1 MQNFLTTIQV
11 GMFLGVRQ
19 LRRANVWTTLLIVSI
34 MTLTFLNMVVISGIL
49 VGLIEGAI
57 QQNRSQYSGDV
68 FLSVLN
74 NKTTIERT
82 QTVIDTLQT
91 NTYVDRFA
99 VRYNQSAT
107 VEGNYQTRRDF
118 NIAPDTVGTGLS
130 GIDPVAESK
139 FAGLENSIIEGKF
152 LDPNESGYIVLGSYL
167 LERHSKNLAGTG
179 LPMLKGV
186 PIGSRVRVTVQ
197 GKTQEFIVKGI
208 IKSKVDQLSMRAFI
222 TQGDF
227 LRLVER
233 PSLDANEIGVFHNGS
248 VSDDQFKEIL
258 LQNNFGNYAKVQ
270 TANESVPQFV
280 IQMKDA
286 FGLLGTVIGMIGVVV
301 ASITIFIVIFI
312 NAVTRRKYIG
322 IMKGIGVA
330 PRAIQF
336 SYVMQSL
343 FYGVIGSTV
352 GVFIVYGFLVPV
364 FQKHPIDF
372 PFSDGI
378 LVVPII
384 GTIVKIII
392 LLIVTIIAGYIPARM
407 ITKQNT
413 LDSILGR

>member
-1 MQNFLTTIQV
+1 MQNFITTIRV
-11 GMFLGVRQ
+11 GTFLGIRQ
-19 LRRANVWTTLLIVSI
+19 LRRANIWTTLLIVSI

-68 FLSVLN
+68 FFSVLD

-82 QTVIDTLQT
+82 QNIVDTLQT
-91 NTYVDRFA
+91 NAYVDRFA
-99 VRYNQSAT
+99 VRYNESAL

-118 NIAPDTVGTGLS
+118 NVAPDTVGVGLS
-130 GIDPVAESK
+130 GIDPIAESE
-139 FAGLENSIIEGKF
+139 FAGLENSVIEGKF
-152 LDPNESGYIVLGSYL
+152 LDPNESGYIILGSYL
-167 LERHSKNLAGTG
+167 LERHSESLAGTG

-186 PIGSRVRVTVQ
+186 PIGSRVKVTVQ
-197 GKTQEFIVKGI
+197 GKTQEFIVKGV

-222 TQGDF
+222 TQADF

-233 PSLDANEIGVFHNGS
+233 PSLNANEIGVFHNGS
-248 VSDDQFKEIL
+248 VSDDQFKEIMM
-258 LQNNFGNYAKVQ
+258 QNGFGQYAKIQ
-270 TANESVPQFV
+270 TSDESVPQFI

-286 FGLLGTVIGMIGVVV
+286 FGLLGAVIGAIGVSV

-312 NAVTRRKYIG
+312 NAVTRRKFIG

-330 PRAIQF
+330 PKAIQF
-336 SYVMQSL
+336 SYIMQSL
-343 FYGVIGSTV
+343 FYGILGSAV
-352 GVFIVYGFLVPV
+352 GTMLVYGFLVPV

-378 LVVPII
+378 LVAPVS
-384 GTIVKIII
+384 GTITKIII
-392 LLIVTIIAGYIPARM
+392 LLIVTIVAGYIPARM

>member
-1 MQNFLTTIQV
+1 MQNFITTIRV
-11 GMFLGVRQ
+11 GTFLGIRQ
-19 LRRANVWTTLLIVSI
+19 LRRANIWTTLLIVFI
-34 MTLTFLNMVVISGIL
+34 MTLTFLNLVVVSGIL

-68 FLSVLN
+68 FFSVMD

-82 QTVIDTLQT
+82 QNIVDTLET
-91 NTYVDRFA
+91 NAYVDRFA
-99 VRYNQSAT
+99 VRYNESALI
-107 VEGNYQTRRDF
+107 EGNYQTRRDF
-118 NIAPDTVGTGLS
+118 NTAPDTVGAGLS
-130 GIDPVAESK
+130 GIDPIAESE
-139 FAGLENSIIEGKF
+139 FAGLENSVIEGKF
-152 LDPNESGYIVLGSYL
+152 LDPNESGYIILGSYL
-167 LERHSKNLAGTG
+167 LERHSESLAGTG

-186 PIGSRVRVTVQ
+186 PIGSRVKVTVQ
-197 GKTQEFIVKGI
+197 GKTQEFIVKGV

-233 PSLDANEIGVFHNGS
+233 PSLNANEIGVFHNGS
-248 VSDDQFKEIL
+248 VSDDQFKEIMI
-258 LQNNFGNYAKVQ
+258 QNGFGQYAKIQ
-270 TANESVPQFV
+270 TSDESVPQFI

-286 FGLLGTVIGMIGVVV
+286 FGLLGAVIGAIGVSV

-312 NAVTRRKYIG
+312 NAVTRRKFIG

-330 PRAIQF
+330 PKAIQF
-336 SYVMQSL
+336 SYIMQSL
-343 FYGVIGSTV
+343 FYGILGSAV
-352 GVFIVYGFLVPV
+352 GTMVVYGFLVPV

-378 LVVPII
+378 LVAPVS
-384 GTIVKIII
+384 GTITKIII
-392 LLIVTIIAGYIPARM
+392 LLIVTIVAGYIPARM

>member
-1 MQNFLTTIQV
+1 MQNFITTIRV
-11 GMFLGVRQ
+11 GTFLGIRQ
-19 LRRANVWTTLLIVSI
+19 LRRANIWTTLLIVSI

-68 FLSVLN
+68 FFSVLD

-82 QTVIDTLQT
+82 QNIVDTLQT

-99 VRYNQSAT
+99 VRYNESAL

-118 NIAPDTVGTGLS
+118 NVAPDTVGAGLS
-130 GIDPVAESK
+130 GIDPIAVSE
-139 FAGLENSIIEGKF
+139 FAGLENSVIEGKF
-152 LDPNESGYIVLGSYL
+152 LDPNESGYIILGSYL
-167 LERHSKNLAGTG
+167 LERHSESLAGTG
-179 LPMLKGV
+179 LPIVKGV
-186 PIGSRVRVTVQ
+186 PIGSRGKVAVQ
-197 GKTQEFIVKGI
+197 GKTQEFIVKGV

-233 PSLDANEIGVFHNGS
+233 PSLNANEIGVFHNGS
-248 VSDDQFKEIL
+248 VSDDQFKEIMM
-258 LQNNFGNYAKVQ
+258 QNGFGQYAKIQ
-270 TANESVPQFV
+270 TSDESVPQFI

-286 FGLLGTVIGMIGVVV
+286 IGLLGAVIGAIGVSV

-312 NAVTRRKYIG
+312 NAVTRRKFIG

-343 FYGVIGSTV
+343 FYGILGSAIGTMV
-352 GVFIVYGFLVPV
+352 VYGFLVPV

-378 LVVPII
+378 LVAPVS
-384 GTIVKIII
+384 GTITKIII
-392 LLIVTIIAGYIPARM
+392 LLIVTIVAGYIPARM